1 MKIINH
7 SVLHY
12 AVVAL
17 TFLAACQGTSE
28 DGYTTTESGL
38 KFKYVNETS
47 NPKPDSGAI
56 LLMNMA
62 YRTEDSVLFPVPGQG
77 PEGPVPVPLGASPDG
92 SQVYEAFSMM
102 KAGDSALFQ
111 VTPQELFTNTFNAP
125 IPPFI
130 DSTDMITF
138 EIGVKEVMS
147 EEDFRAYQMEMM
159 RKQQEEMM
167 AMMSEQM
174 KVDSATIEQYLE
186 ENNIDAEATE
196 SGLRYK
202 ITKKGK
208 GIQPAAGDSVFVH
221 YRGTLLD
228 GTEFEA
234 STPERGPIG
243 FPLGQQAVIP
253 GWDEGISLL
262 NEGGKATLYIP
273 SPLAYGPQ
281 RRSEVIA
288 ENSILVFDV
297 ELVDVKSN

>member
-1 MKIINH
+1 MKVTNH
-7 SVLHY
+7 SILHY
-12 AVVAL
+12 LVVAL
-17 TFLAACQGTSE
+17 PFLAACQGTSE
-28 DGYTTTESGL
+28 EGYMTTDSGL
-38 KFKYVNETS
+38 KFKYINETS

-62 YRTEDSVLFPVPGQG
+62 YRTEDSLLFPMPGQ
-77 PEGPVPVPLGASPDG
+77 EGPVPVPLGATPDG
-92 SQVYEAFSMM
+92 SQVYEAFGMM

-125 IPPFI
+125 IPPFV

-202 ITKKGK
+202 ITKKGS
-208 GIQPAAGDSVFVH
+208 GVQPAVGDSVFVQ
-221 YRGTLLD
+221 YRGALLD
-228 GTEFEA
+228 GTQFQ
-234 STPERGPIG
+234 SSYDSDNGPFG
-243 FPLGQQAVIP
+243 FVLGQQQVIQ
-253 GWDEGISLL
+253 GWDEGIGLL
-262 NEGGKATLYIP
+262 NKGGEATLYIP

>member
-1 MKIINH
+1 MKIVNH
-7 SVLHY
+7 AVLRY
-12 AVVAL
+12 GVVAIA
-17 TFLAACQGTSE
+17 FLAACQGSSE

-38 KFKYVNETS
+38 KFRYVNETS

-62 YRTEDSVLFPVPGQG
+62 YRTEDSLLFPMAGQ
-77 PEGPVPVPLGASPDG
+77 EGPVPVPLGASPQG
-92 SQVYEAFSMM
+92 SQVYEAFGMM

-125 IPPFI
+125 IPPFV

-138 EIGVKEVMS
+138 EIGVKEVMT

-159 RKQQEEMM
+159 RKQQEDMM
-167 AMMSEQM
+167 AMMGEQM
-174 KVDSATIEQYLE
+174 KVDSATIEQYLA
-186 ENNIDAEATE
+186 ENDINAEVTE
-196 SGLRYK
+196 SGLRYE
-202 ITKKGK
+202 IIKKGK
-208 GIQPAAGDSVFVH
+208 GVQPATGDSVFVH

-228 GTEFEA
+228 GTEFDA

-243 FPLGQQAVIP
+243 FPLGQQAVIA
-253 GWDEGISLL
+253 GWDEGIALL
-262 NEGGKATLYIP
+262 NKGGKAKLYVP